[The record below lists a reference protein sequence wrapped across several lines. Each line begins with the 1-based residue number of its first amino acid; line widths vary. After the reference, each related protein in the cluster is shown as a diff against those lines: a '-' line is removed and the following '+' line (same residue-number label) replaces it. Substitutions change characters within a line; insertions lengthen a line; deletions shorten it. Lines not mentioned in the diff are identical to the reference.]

1 MADYICVAP
10 ETIMYS
16 GRLVSRG
23 VLRVS
28 DASCDYVL
36 MTATTFESMHSTTQG
51 FMDWF
56 IFNPGV
62 ATVAFGGAFALW
74 ALGIKLG
81 ALIRTLFS
89 ARR

>member
-1 MADYICVAP
+1 MADVMCVAVTA
-10 ETIMYS
+10 EGYLQYS
-16 GRLVSRG
+16 ST
-23 VLRVS
+23 
-28 DASCDYVL
+28 SCDYVL
-36 MTATTFESMHSTTQG
+36 MSAPTFESMHSTVQG

-56 IFNPGV
+56 IFNPSV

>member
-16 GRLVSRG
+16 GRLVSTG

-28 DASCDYVL
+28 DVSCDYVL
-36 MTATTFESMHSTTQG
+36 MSATSYEQIHSTVQG

-56 IFNPGV
+56 IFNPSV